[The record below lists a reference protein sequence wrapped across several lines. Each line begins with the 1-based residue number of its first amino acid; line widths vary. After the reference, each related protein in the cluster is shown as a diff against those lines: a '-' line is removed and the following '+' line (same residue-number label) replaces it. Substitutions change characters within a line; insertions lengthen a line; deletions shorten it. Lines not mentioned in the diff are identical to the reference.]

1 MQIEPRIYNFE
12 YQKKGNT
19 RKSIKGRFAQSDAVK
34 KHWSTYDNIA
44 SYEGDSYVYENKV
57 YNKKAT
63 RNEKLG
69 FRKLTRAISK
79 INTTHEIVDVND
91 YVMPIYK
98 HDFIKVESFV
108 PRNSNRLKYRL
119 NIPTFVSKLWPNK
132 RRSPID
138 IKNNIPKITRLH
150 KEQSKVF
157 NSTFKINMYA
167 KKLEEEHINKIK
179 KHYEDYYKE
188 HKYT

>member
-1 MQIEPRIYNFE
+1 MRIQPLIYHFE
-12 YQKKGNT
+12 YQRKGNT
-19 RKSIKGRFAQSDAVK
+19 RKSIKGRFAQSDAIK
-34 KHWSTYDNIA
+34 KHWSQYDNIS
-44 SYEGDSYVYENKV
+44 SYENPHRKD
-57 YNKKAT
+57 T
-63 RNEKLG
+63 RNEVLG
-69 FRKLTRAISK
+69 FRKFARAFNK

-157 NSTFKINMYA
+157 NSTFKINRYA
-167 KKLEEEHINKIK
+167 KKLEEEYINKIK